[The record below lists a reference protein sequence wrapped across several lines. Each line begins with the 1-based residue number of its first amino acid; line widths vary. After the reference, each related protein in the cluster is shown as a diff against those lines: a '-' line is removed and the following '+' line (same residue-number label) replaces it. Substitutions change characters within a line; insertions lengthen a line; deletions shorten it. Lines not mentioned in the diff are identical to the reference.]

1 MTRHPTWRWLAAAL
15 LFSATVLP
23 FLVYYTGTLTLG
35 PYANGGPWRFLGD
48 FYGDLARLRI
58 AAWTL
63 LAGPAVLVLV
73 LRVVAGYALRSIANR

>member
-1 MTRHPTWRWLAAAL
+1 MARQPSWRWIAAAL

-23 FLVYYTGTLTLG
+23 FLVYFTGTMTLG

-48 FYGDLARLRI
+48 FYGDLARLRA

-63 LAGPAVLVLV
+63 LLGPVVLVLV
-73 LRVVAGYALRSIANR
+73 LRVVAGYAWQGTGNR